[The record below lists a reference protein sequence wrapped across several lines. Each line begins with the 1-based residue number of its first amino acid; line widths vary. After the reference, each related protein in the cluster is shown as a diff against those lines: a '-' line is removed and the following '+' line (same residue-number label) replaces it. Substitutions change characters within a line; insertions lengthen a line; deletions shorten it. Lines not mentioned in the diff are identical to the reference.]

1 MTVAELISALQ
12 DLARP
17 DAKVVAPRCDYWRT
31 VAPIKVEIELD
42 LVTIRPITDQEEIEE
57 QEMAEQIAWLEREDD
72 GA

>member
-1 MTVAELISALQ
+1 
-12 DLARP
+12 
-17 DAKVVAPRCDYWRT
+17 
-31 VAPIKVEIELD
+31 VEIELD